1 MKEKVSN
8 ILSRNTII
16 TIFLILTVTILGLE
30 YILYQFER
38 NRLIEEEQRFLR
50 LIAEKEEKNLSE
62 WYVNTKLSVE
72 VLTKSENFKTLL
84 TGFVRNF
91 NDFRARTLLDDFFKK
106 EVVDKKLVTIV
117 IYDTSFNRIYS
128 YQNILYD
135 ISPETREKISGF
147 DADNYFYVSKILKR
161 RSPIYENMISV
172 CEIAAG
178 VFSRPNLSKPDYYL
192 VLISDARK
200 NIFPLI
206 NTFASHK
213 STLETILL
221 AEEKGELVYLNELR
235 FLFSSDIILKA
246 KSGADEIPGKKMTV
260 SKKGII
266 EGVDYRGEKVFAY
279 ATYIPQLSWFLVAKI
294 DKREV
299 LISTNKVL
307 YTISGSIVLILFLFI
322 VVLGVLWRR
331 EEIEK
336 IKRELEIQ
344 RMQNLMTQKYQIISK
359 YANDAFFLI
368 SKDGTIVEANDKA
381 IEMYGYS
388 LTELKG
394 RPFVLLEAPENR
406 IEWVDLLSR
415 LRHDSGS
422 VYESIHINR
431 NGRKFFVEISAKII
445 SINNE
450 LFLVAI
456 VRDIE
461 DRKKAEFQLKESEKK
476 FHLLFEQSYD
486 PILVLNKDFIIDC
499 NSKAGKLFG
508 ILKEDLVNKEFRQF
522 IAETDNKIINELF
535 ELIYNPEKQEGKTF
549 VLKLKRSNNEV
560 FDAEINLSVVELGGE
575 RVVQMFI
582 RDITERKKFLE
593 YLEKLTKAVENTDEM
608 MMITDVN
615 GVIEYVN
622 PAFEKVTGYSLE
634 EIKGATPRILKS
646 GLQPDEFYQ
655 ELWQTI
661 LSGKSWQGIL
671 VNKKK
676 DGSLYTEEM
685 LISPIKNENNQII
698 SFVAIKKDV
707 TERIKAEEE
716 LKRARLKAEE
726 SDRIK
731 SNFLSMM
738 SHEVRTPLNVILGFL
753 DIIKSSI
760 NPEEFP
766 EKQHVFSVIE
776 RNSKRLINLINDIID
791 ISRIESNEMKLNF
804 DIHSVDAL
812 IRRAILEFQD
822 EANAK
827 GLELKEELNLENV
840 FIKVDDL
847 RFNQIMSNLISNAI
861 KFTSRGG
868 VTISAE
874 VKSNKVYISV
884 KDTGIGIPKEYFPH
898 LFEFFRQAEEGY
910 NRNFEGAGLGLAIT
924 KKLVTLMNGDIYVES
939 ELNKGSTFTVVFPVV
954 MSKEEAL
961 EGKVEEEKFETE
973 GAIVVESEEPTIL
986 IVEDNK
992 DNSYFVEVIL
1002 SKLGLKYYSVPDSE
1016 QAFEILNNKP
1026 IDLILMDISLTG
1038 GMSGEDA
1045 LRIIKENPK
1054 YQKTPV
1060 IAMTAHALLGDKEH
1074 FLSVGFDDYIAK
1086 PFTMEQLAQLLFKFL
1101 RRN

>member
-1 MKEKVSN
+1 MKEKISN
-8 ILSRNTII
+8 ILSRNTVI
-16 TIFLILTVTILGLE
+16 TIFLILTLTILGLE

-38 NRLIEEEQRFLR
+38 NRLIEEEQKFLR
-50 LIAEKEEKNLSE
+50 FVAEKEEKNLSE
-62 WYVNTKLSVE
+62 WYVDTKISVE
-72 VLTKSENFKTLL
+72 VLSKSENFKSLL
-84 TGFVRNF
+84 TSFLKNP
-91 NDFRARTLLDDFFKK
+91 NDFRTRTLLDDFFKN
-106 EVVDKKLVTIV
+106 EVVNKKLVTVI

-135 ISPETREKISGF
+135 ISPETREEISGF
-147 DADNYFYVSKILKR
+147 DAEKYFYVSKILKKR
-161 RSPIYENMISV
+161 NPIYENMISV
-172 CEIAAG
+172 CEIATG
-178 VFSRPNLSKPDYYL
+178 VFTRQNLSRPDYYL
-192 VLISDARK
+192 VLVSDARK

-206 NTFASHK
+206 NTLASQR

-221 AEEKGELVYLNELR
+221 AEEKGELIYLNELR
-235 FLFSSDIILKA
+235 FLFSSDMTLKA
-246 KSGADEIPGKKMTV
+246 KTGANEIPGKKMTV

-279 ATYIPQLSWFLVAKI
+279 STYIPLLDWFLVAKI

-307 YTISGSIVLILFLFI
+307 YTISGSIVLILFLFL

-381 IEMYGYS
+381 VEMYGYS

-406 IEWVDLLSR
+406 VDWIDLLNR
-415 LRHDSGS
+415 LRNDSGS
-422 VYESIHINR
+422 VYESIHIDR
-431 NGRKFFVEISAKII
+431 NGHKFFVEISAKII

-476 FHLLFEQSYD
+476 FHTLFEQAYD
-486 PILVLNKDFIIDC
+486 SILVLKKDFIIDC

-508 ILKEDLVNKEFRQF
+508 ILKEDLVNKNFRQF
-522 IAETDNKIINELF
+522 IAETDDKIVNELF
-535 ELIYNPEKQEGKTF
+535 ELIQNPEKQEGKTF
-549 VLKLKRSNNEV
+549 IIKLKRLNGEV

-575 RVVQMFI
+575 KVVQMFI

-622 PAFEKVTGYSLE
+622 PAFERVTGYSLE
-634 EIKGATPRILKS
+634 EIKGKTPRILKS
-646 GLQPDEFYQ
+646 GLQPEEFYK

-661 LSGKSWQGIL
+661 LSGRSWQGIL

-753 DIIKSSI
+753 DIIKTSI
-760 NPEEFP
+760 DPEEFP

-804 DIHSVDAL
+804 DIHNVETL
-812 IRRAILEFQD
+812 IRRSIAEFES
-822 EANAK
+822 EAKAK
-827 GLELKEELNLENV
+827 GLELKEELNLENAL
-840 FIKVDDL
+840 IKVDDL

-861 KFTSRGG
+861 KFTSRGS

-924 KKLVTLMNGDIYVES
+924 KKLVTMMNGEIYVES
-939 ELNKGSTFTVVFPVV
+939 ELNKGSNFTVVFPIV
-954 MSKEEAL
+954 MSEKEVIET
-961 EGKVEEEKFETE
+961 KVEEEKVETQE
-973 GAIVVESEEPTIL
+973 AVLIESEEPTVL

-1016 QAFEILNNKP
+1016 KAFEVLNNKQ

-1045 LRIIKENPK
+1045 LKIIKENPK
-1054 YQKTPV
+1054 YQKIPV

-1101 RRN
+1101 RKN

>member
-1 MKEKVSN
+1 MKEKIEN

-16 TIFLILTVTILGLE
+16 TIFVILTLTILGLE

-38 NRLIEEEQRFLR
+38 NRLIDEEQKFLR
-50 LIAEKEEKNLSE
+50 LVAEKEEKNLSE
-62 WYVNTKLSVE
+62 WYVDTKISCE
-72 VLTKSENFKTLL
+72 VLTKSENFKGLL
-84 TGFVRNF
+84 LSYLRNQ
-91 NDFRARTLLDDFFKK
+91 NDLRNRTLLDDFFKK
-106 EVVDKKLVTIV
+106 EIVDKKLITIV
-117 IYDTSFNRIYS
+117 IYDSSFNRIYS

-135 ISPETREKISGF
+135 ISPSTKSEISEF
-147 DADNYFYVSKILKR
+147 DSENYFFVSKILKKKN
-161 RSPIYENMISV
+161 PIYENIIPI
-172 CEIAAG
+172 CEIATG
-178 VFSRPNLSKPDYYL
+178 IFTKPNLSKPDYYL
-192 VLISDARK
+192 ILISDARK
-200 NIFPLI
+200 TIFPLI
-206 NTFASHK
+206 NTFTAQK
-213 STLETILL
+213 STLETLLL
-221 AEEKGELVYLNELR
+221 AEENGELIYLNELR
-235 FLFSSDIILKA
+235 FLFSSDITLKS
-246 KSGADEIPGKKMTV
+246 KTGAEEIPGKKMNV
-260 SKKGII
+260 SRKGII
-266 EGVDYRGEKVFAY
+266 EGTDYRGEKVFAY
-279 ATYIPQLSWFLVAKI
+279 STYIPLLNWFLVSKI
-294 DKREV
+294 DKKEV
-299 LISTNKVL
+299 LISTNKIL

-331 EEIEK
+331 EEVEK

-344 RMQNLMTQKYQIISK
+344 KMQNLMTQKYQIISK

-381 IEMYGYS
+381 VEMYGYS

-406 IEWVDLLSR
+406 VEWVSLLNR
-415 LRHDSGS
+415 LRNDSGS

-431 NGRKFFVEISAKII
+431 TGHKFFVEISAKII

-456 VRDIE
+456 IRNIE
-461 DRKKAEFQLKESEKK
+461 DRKKTEFQLKESEKK
-476 FHLLFEQSYD
+476 FHTLFEQAYD
-486 PILVLNKDFIIDC
+486 SILVLRKNLIVDC

-508 ILKEDLVNKEFRQF
+508 ILKEDLLNQNFENF
-522 IAETDNKIINELF
+522 IAEPDEKIVNEILD
-535 ELIYNPEKQEGKTF
+535 LIEFPEKGEGKSF
-549 VLKLKRSNNEV
+549 YLKLKRTNGEI
-560 FDAEINLSVVELGGE
+560 FDAEINLSIVELGGE
-575 RVVQMFI
+575 KVVQMFI

-593 YLEKLTKAVENTDEM
+593 YLEKLTRAVENTDEM

-622 PAFEKVTGYSLE
+622 PAFERITGYTLE
-634 EIKGATPRILKS
+634 EIKGGTPRILKS
-646 GLQPDEFYQ
+646 GVQPDEFYKD
-655 ELWQTI
+655 LWQTI

-685 LISPIKNENNQII
+685 LISSIKNENDQIV

-753 DIIKSSI
+753 DIIKGAI
-760 NPEEFP
+760 DPNDFP
-766 EKQHVFSVIE
+766 EKDHVFSVIE
-776 RNSKRLINLINDIID
+776 RNSKRLITLINDIID

-804 DIHSVDAL
+804 NIYDVKTL
-812 IRRAILEFQD
+812 LKNAIEEFVD
-822 EANAK
+822 EAAAK
-827 GLELKEELNLENV
+827 GLELRDEVNIENV

-868 VTISAE
+868 VTVSAE
-874 VKSNKVYISV
+874 VKSNKVYVSV

-924 KKLVTLMNGDIYVES
+924 KKLVTMMNGEIYVES
-939 ELNKGSTFTVVFPVV
+939 ELNKGSTFTVVFPII
-954 MSKEEAL
+954 SADL
-961 EGKVEEEKFETE
+961 EEKIEE
-973 GAIVVESEEPTIL
+973 IQEEKELIVVETDEPTIL

-1002 SKLGLKYYSVPDSE
+1002 SKLGLKYFSVTDSE
-1016 QAFEILNNKP
+1016 QAFEILKNKH

-1038 GMSGEDA
+1038 GLSGEDA
-1045 LRIIKENPK
+1045 LKIIKGNPK
-1054 YQKTPV
+1054 YQKIPI
-1060 IAMTAHALLGDKEH
+1060 IAMTAHAMLGDKER

-1086 PFTMEQLAQLLFKFL
+1086 PFTMEQLSQLLFKFL
-1101 RRN
+1101 RKN

>member
-1 MKEKVSN
+1 MKEKISN

-16 TIFLILTVTILGLE
+16 TIFVILTLTILGLE
-30 YILYQFER
+30 YFLYQFER
-38 NRLIEEEQRFLR
+38 NRLIDEEQKFLSFV
-50 LIAEKEEKNLSE
+50 AEKEEKNLSE
-62 WYVNTKLSVE
+62 WYLDNKISSE
-72 VLTKSENFKTLL
+72 VLTKSENFKSLL
-84 TGFVRNF
+84 AGYLKNP
-91 NDFRARTLLDDFFKK
+91 NDFRSKSLLDDLLKK
-106 EVVDKKLVTIV
+106 EIVEKKLITIV
-117 IYDTSFNRIYS
+117 IYDSSFNRIYS

-135 ISPETREKISGF
+135 LSPSTKNEILNF
-147 DADNYFYVSKILKR
+147 DSENYFYISKILKKR
-161 RSPIYENMISV
+161 NPIYENLISI
-172 CEIAAG
+172 CEIVTG
-178 VFSRPNLSKPDYYL
+178 IFSKPNLSKPDYYL
-192 VLISDARK
+192 IFVSDARK

-206 NTFASHK
+206 NTFASQR
-213 STLETILL
+213 STLETILI
-221 AEEKGELVYLNELR
+221 AEENGEMVYLNELR
-235 FLFSSDIILKA
+235 FLFSSEITLKA
-246 KSGADEIPGKKMTV
+246 KSGADEIPGKKMSV

-279 ATYIPQLSWFLVAKI
+279 TTYIPFLNWYLVTKI

-299 LISTNKVL
+299 LISTNKIL
-307 YTISGSIVLILFLFI
+307 YTISGSIILILFLFI

-331 EEIEK
+331 EEVEK

-368 SKDGTIVEANDKA
+368 SKDGTIIEANDKA
-381 IEMYGYS
+381 VEMYGYS

-394 RPFVLLEAPENR
+394 RPFVLIEAPENR
-406 IEWVDLLSR
+406 TEWSDLLNR
-415 LRHDSGS
+415 LRNDSGS

-431 NGRKFFVEISAKII
+431 QGHKFFVEISAKII

-476 FHLLFEQSYD
+476 FHTLFEQAYD
-486 PILVLNKDFIIDC
+486 SIIVLKKDLIIDC

-508 ILKEDLVNKEFRQF
+508 VLKEDLVNQNFKQF
-522 IAETDNKIINELF
+522 IAETNEQIIKEF
-535 ELIYNPEKQEGKTF
+535 YALIDYPEKERDKSF
-549 VLKLKRSNNEV
+549 YIKLKRSNGDI
-560 FDAEINLSVVELGGE
+560 FDAEINLSIFDLDGE
-575 RVVQMFI
+575 KVVQLFI

-593 YLEKLTKAVENTDEM
+593 YLEKLTRAVENTDEM

-615 GVIEYVN
+615 GIIEYVN
-622 PAFEKVTGYSLE
+622 PAFEKITGYSLE
-634 EIKGATPRILKS
+634 EIKGKTPRILKS
-646 GLQPDEFYQ
+646 GLQPDSFYTD
-655 ELWQTI
+655 LWKTI

-671 VNKKK
+671 INKKK

-716 LKRARLKAEE
+716 LKQARLKAEE
-726 SDRIK
+726 SERIK

-760 NPEEFP
+760 DPENFP
-766 EKQHVFSVIE
+766 EKDHVFSVIE
-776 RNSKRLINLINDIID
+776 RNSKRLITLINDIID
-791 ISRIESNEMKLNF
+791 ISRIESNEMKLDFN
-804 DIHSVDAL
+804 IYNIKTLVSNAVA
-812 IRRAILEFQD
+812 EFES

-827 GLELKEELNLENV
+827 GLKLINNVNIDNV
-840 FIKVDDL
+840 FIKVDNL
-847 RFNQIMSNLISNAI
+847 RFHQIMSNLLSNAI
-861 KFTSRGG
+861 KFTSKGE
-868 VTISAE
+868 VVVSAE

-924 KKLVTLMNGDIYVES
+924 KKLTTMMNGEIYVDS
-939 ELNKGSTFTVVFPVV
+939 ELNKGSTFTVVFPIVTPDA
-954 MSKEEAL
+954 EEKI
-961 EGKVEEEKFETE
+961 EEEVEEKEKIVIETD
-973 GAIVVESEEPTIL
+973 EPTIL

-1002 SKLGLKYYSVPDSE
+1002 NKLGLKYYSVTNSE
-1016 QAFEILNNKP
+1016 QAFEILKNKP

-1038 GMSGEDA
+1038 GISGEDA
-1045 LRIIKENPK
+1045 LKIIKQNPK
-1054 YQKTPV
+1054 YQQIPI
-1060 IAMTAHALLGDKEH
+1060 IAMTAHAMLGDREH

-1086 PFTMEQLAQLLFKFL
+1086 PFTMEQLSQLLFKFL
-1101 RRN
+1101 RPN